1 MPRRWSRPCLRV
13 MSDVS
18 IYVITYL
25 SVHQV
30 INSARAIIVPM
41 QAEVVVSRVGLRLP
55 CCLSVHQ
62 DMIPTMLKDS
72 VRRLSQTTLLPVRP
86 SRDQQRPHHRAEAGR
101 ILSDVDLRLPR
112 YLPLHQVIS
121 TDVDLRLPGYLSVH
135 QVINN
140 AQEIIVPK
148 LKGFWHRFKV
158 RLVKSV
164 SRTRWEEDYELIE
177 NEGLFQEYLEMG
189 MCLKH

>member
-1 MPRRWSRPCLRV
+1 M
-13 MSDVS
+13 
-18 IYVITYL
+18 
-25 SVHQV
+25 
-30 INSARAIIVPM
+30 IN
-41 QAEVVVSRVGLRLP
+41 
-55 CCLSVHQ
+55 
-62 DMIPTMLKDS
+62 
-72 VRRLSQTTLLPVRP
+72 
-86 SRDQQRPHHRAEAGR
+86 
-101 ILSDVDLRLPR
+101 
-112 YLPLHQVIS
+112 

-189 MCLKH
+189 MCLNTEGLLQEKNGDGYVS